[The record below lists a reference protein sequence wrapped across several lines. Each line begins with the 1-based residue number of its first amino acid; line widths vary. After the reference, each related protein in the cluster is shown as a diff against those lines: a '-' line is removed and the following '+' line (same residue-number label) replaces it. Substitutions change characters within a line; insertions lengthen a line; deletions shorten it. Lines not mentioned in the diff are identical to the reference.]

1 MPRLRV
7 GNGILRRRGIPRLY
21 SGLRHRHHR
30 PVGHQHLRPL
40 GLQAPLG
47 VEPEEAFV
55 ALGEEVGLRD
65 VHRQTLRPHAQAQH
79 PAELRRQL
87 HHALEQQPVAL
98 LRRRARIVHIAR
110 TCTHTPLPA
119 PLITNHCAHRPT
131 EGIVDTIALF
141 CHKTLYFKRLINS
154 ISYGEFFFNGEFFR
168 IFRMLRRLITSE

>member
-7 GNGILRRRGIPRLY
+7 GNGTLRRRGMPRLY

-65 VHRQTLRPHAQAQH
+65 VHRQALRPHAQAQH
-79 PAELRRQL
+79 PA
-87 HHALEQQPVAL
+87 
-98 LRRRARIVHIAR
+98 
-110 TCTHTPLPA
+110 
-119 PLITNHCAHRPT
+119 
-131 EGIVDTIALF
+131 
-141 CHKTLYFKRLINS
+141 
-154 ISYGEFFFNGEFFR
+154 
-168 IFRMLRRLITSE
+168 